1 MDEGRRIRAM
11 EEINIPVADEDKT
24 RGRKN
29 EPNKNHVVEERD
41 MS

>member
-1 MDEGRRIRAM
+1 VAEGRRIRVVA
-11 EEINIPVADEDKT
+11 EINSLVAGEDKT